1 MSELSVNLY
10 LLPQTVGTDVIITMI
25 IQETLIEGNIASK
38 DICMNILRY
47 QGILVSFMMCLS
59 HKTDPSCPT
68 KHENYWIDSLNTK
81 APIGMKV
88 LFKFVI
94 S

>member
-10 LLPQTVGTDVIITMI
+10 LLPQTVGTDVIIAMI

-38 DICMNILRY
+38 SICMNTLRY
-47 QGILVSFMMCLS
+47 HGIPGFFMMCLS

-68 KHENYWIDSLNTK
+68 KRENYWIDSLNTK
-81 APIGMKV
+81 GPIGMKI